1 MAKQKRD
8 AAATQSKIIQNA
20 MELFAKKGFDGVSVD
35 EVAAASAIN
44 KAMIF
49 YYFKNKA
56 GLYEAVMR
64 GVLDDIYEEIVEAD
78 KCCQNTLGELK
89 AFIATYA
96 SFAKRYP
103 DFPALLLRELSD
115 SGAHLPELMFESMKK
130 LFVLLSD
137 ILDKGVKEGLFKDV
151 IPMIVHFMIIGT
163 MNLYMTTEPLRKRAE
178 DEDGLD
184 TCSSCD
190 IEEISEYIYRKIL
203 LMLEVD
209 DEKNVC
215 RS

>member
-8 AAATQSKIIQNA
+8 AAATQLKIIQNA
-20 MELFAKKGFDGVSVD
+20 MELFAKKGFEGVSVD
-35 EVAAASAIN
+35 EIASASGVN

-56 GLYEAVMR
+56 GLYEALMR
-64 GVLDDIYEEIVEAD
+64 EILDDIYEEIVEAD
-78 KCCQNTLGELK
+78 KCCANTLGELK
-89 AFIATYA
+89 AFIMTYA
-96 SFAKRYP
+96 SFAKCYP
-103 DFPALLLRELSD
+103 YFPALLLRELSD

-130 LFVLLSD
+130 LFVLLSN
-137 ILDKGVKEGLFKDV
+137 ILDKGVQEGLFKDV
-151 IPMIVHFMIIGT
+151 IPMIVHFMILGT
-163 MNLYMTTEPLRKRAE
+163 INLYITTEPLRKRAE

-184 TCSSCD
+184 TCSSCE
-190 IEEISEYIYRKIL
+190 IEEVSEYIYRKIL

>member
-20 MELFAKKGFDGVSVD
+20 MELFAKKGFDGVSMD
-35 EVAAASAIN
+35 EVASASEIN

-56 GLYEAVMR
+56 GLYEAVMQ
-64 GVLDDIYEEIVEAD
+64 GILEAMYEEILKAD
-78 KCCQNTLGELK
+78 KCCDNTLGELK
-89 AFIATYA
+89 AFITTYA
-96 SFAKRYP
+96 LFAKRYP
-103 DFPALLLRELSD
+103 YFPALLLRELSD

-130 LFVLLSD
+130 LFVLLSG
-137 ILDKGVKEGLFKDV
+137 ILDKGVKEGLFNEV
-151 IPMIVHFMIIGT
+151 VPMVVHFMIIGT
-163 MNLYMTTEPLRKRAE
+163 INLHVTTEPLRKRVQ

-184 TCSSCD
+184 TCSKCD
-190 IEEISEYIYRKIL
+190 IEEIAEYIYKKVL

-209 DEKNVC
+209 NEKNIC

>member
-8 AAATQSKIIQNA
+8 AAATQSKIMQNA
-20 MELFAKKGFDGVSVD
+20 MELFAKKGFEGVSVD
-35 EVAAASAIN
+35 EVAAASEIN

-56 GLYEAVMR
+56 GLYEAVMQ
-64 GVLDDIYEEIVEAD
+64 GVLEAMYKEIVEAD
-78 KCCQNTLGELK
+78 KCCQSTLGELK
-89 AFIATYA
+89 AFITTYA

-103 DFPALLLRELSD
+103 YFPPLFLRELSD
-115 SGAHLPELMFESMKK
+115 NSAHLPELMFESMKK
-130 LFVLLSD
+130 LFVLLSG
-137 ILDKGVKEGLFKDV
+137 ILQKGEKEGLFKDV

-163 MNLYMTTEPLRKRAE
+163 INLYVTTDTLRKKAE
-178 DEDGLD
+178 NEDGLD
-184 TCSSCD
+184 TCGSC
-190 IEEISEYIYRKIL
+190 EIDEVSEYIYKKIL

-209 DEKNVC
+209 DEKNIC

>member
-8 AAATQSKIIQNA
+8 AEATKAKLIKNA

-35 EVAAASAIN
+35 EVAAASEVN

-56 GLYEAVMR
+56 GLYEAVMQ
-64 GVLDDIYEEIVEAD
+64 GVLDAIYDEIVEAD
-78 KCCQNTLGELK
+78 KCCANTLGELK
-89 AFIATYA
+89 AFIMTYA

-103 DFPALLLRELSD
+103 YFPALLLRELSD

-130 LFVLLSD
+130 LFVLLSA
-137 ILDKGVKEGLFKDV
+137 ILDKGVEEGLFKDV

-163 MNLYMTTEPLRKRAE
+163 INLYVTTEPLRKKAE
-178 DEDGLD
+178 DEDALD
-184 TCSSCD
+184 TCSSCE
-190 IEEISEYIYRKIL
+190 IEEVSEYIYRKIL

-209 DEKNVC
+209 DEKNIC